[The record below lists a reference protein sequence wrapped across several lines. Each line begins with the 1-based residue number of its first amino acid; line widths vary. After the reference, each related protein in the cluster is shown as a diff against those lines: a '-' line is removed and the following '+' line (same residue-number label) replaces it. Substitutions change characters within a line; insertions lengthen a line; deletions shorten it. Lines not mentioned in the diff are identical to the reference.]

1 MTGTVYDVS
10 AEQSL
15 AAHEN
20 TLLVEKP
27 PEQYTDSQN
36 TLSAPLA
43 LRPST
48 FLSPPPL
55 SKIQHPHTNPQPPF
69 TFLPL
74 LSTQTTK
81 IPTIRIHRRR
91 HERIRPSPRDL
102 PFRRRRRRRRP
113 SEDPHLVIQ
122 TQYAVI
128 VHDPFAV
135 PHPQEWVD

>member
-15 AAHEN
+15 AAREN
-20 TLLVEKP
+20 TLLAEKHL
-27 PEQYTDSQN
+27 EQCTDLQN

-43 LRPST
+43 LHPST
-48 FLSPPPL
+48 FPPP
-55 SKIQHPHTNPQPPF
+55 KPQNPPTKTHTLTHNPSPIF
-69 TFLPL
+69 L

-102 PFRRRRRRRRP
+102 PLRRRRRRRRP

-128 VHDPFAV
+128 VHDTFAV